1 MDKNTIIGLLL
12 IFAVFM
18 GFSFYTSQKNAK
30 YREQVEKEMLEQEQK
45 AREDSIANA
54 VAASMNSQVETTDN
68 SETNT
73 TTASADSAAAKANE
87 QQKLPLYAVAFQM
100 PADAANG
107 DFKVVTNKAIYSF
120 ARQGG
125 FLKRIELKDV
135 YKFAPKDSVKPQVV
149 LFDGEKNNINIDL
162 MLKNQAIVH
171 SKDLTFS
178 SDIKDSLV
186 VGEDS
191 AMLSLKVFP
200 AGVAAT
206 NDSTGNTAESYI
218 EYLYTFYPNDYHFGF
233 RINFVNM
240 SDYLYANNLDYT
252 IEWNAL
258 LTCQERNYQIER
270 DISTIYYMDNVEDVD
285 NLDERKNA
293 KKDFSSPLKWVG
305 FKQQFFTSTLIAKSA
320 EFSTASL
327 EVKVPAKN
335 ETSFLKSM
343 KADLDFK
350 VNDLNNSSFDMMMY
364 VGPCQYKLLK
374 GYDMKLER
382 QVPLGWGFF
391 LLQWCNRYI
400 IIPVFNWLESY
411 GISYG
416 IIILILSLFI
426 KLLVTPVNYKTYI
439 SSAKMRALKPEI
451 EALNKKFPKADQ
463 NQDEMMKKQ
472 QATMALYRSAKAS
485 PMAGCLP
492 ALIQMPILI
501 AMYRFFP
508 SAYELRQQ
516 PFLWADDLSAYDSIL
531 DLSFNIPL
539 YGDHVSLFTL
549 LMTISTI
556 AYTYMNNKLMTP
568 ATGNNDQQRMMKVMM
583 YIMPIMFLFMFN
595 SFSSGLTYYYLLIN
609 LITFAQN
616 GIFMLTVNQ
625 DKLRAQ
631 LLANMKKP
639 VQKSKWQQRMEAMVK
654 QQQELAKKQG
664 RK

>member
-12 IFAVFM
+12 IFALFM

-30 YREQVEKEMLEQEQK
+30 HQEQVQKEMMEQEQK

-54 VAASMNSQVETTDN
+54 VAASMTSQTETT
-68 SETNT
+68 NT
-73 TTASADSAAAKANE
+73 SGTGSATDDASSTAEPK
-87 QQKLPLYAVAFQM
+87 KLPLYAVAFQM

-125 FLKRIELKDV
+125 YLKRVEFKNV

-149 LFDGEKNNINIDL
+149 LFDGDNNNINIDL
-162 MLKNQAIVH
+162 MLKNQAVVH

-186 VGEDS
+186 VSEDS
-191 AMLSLKVFP
+191 AVLSLKVFP
-200 AGVAAT
+200 AGVAAA
-206 NDSTGNTAESYI
+206 NDSTGGSAESYI

-233 RINFVNM
+233 KVNFVNM
-240 SDYLYANNLDYT
+240 SDCLYANNLDYT

-270 DISTIYYMDNVEDVD
+270 DMSTIYYMDNVDDVD
-285 NLDERKNA
+285 NLDERKSD

-305 FKQQFFTSTLIAKSA
+305 FKQQFFTSTMIAKSA
-320 EFSTASL
+320 DFSTASL
-327 EVKVPAKN
+327 KVNVPAKN
-335 ETSFLKSM
+335 ETSYLKTMS
-343 KADLDFK
+343 ADLDFK
-350 VNDLNNSSFDMMMY
+350 VSDLNTGSFDMMMY
-364 VGPCQYKLLK
+364 VGPSQYKLLK
-374 GYDMKLER
+374 EYDMKLER

-472 QATMALYRSAKAS
+472 QATMALYKSAKAS

-516 PFLWADDLSAYDSIL
+516 SFLWADDLSSYDSIL

-539 YGDHVSLFTL
+539 YGNHVSLFTL

-568 ATGNNDQQRMMKVMM
+568 ATGNNDQQRMMKIMM

-639 VQKSKWQQRMEAMVK
+639 VQKSKWQQRMEEMVR
-654 QQQELAKKQG
+654 QQQEMAKKQG

>member
-12 IFAVFM
+12 IFALFM

-30 YREQVEKEMLEQEQK
+30 HQEQVQKEMLEQEQK

-54 VAASMNSQVETTDN
+54 VAASMTSQTETT
-68 SETNT
+68 NT
-73 TTASADSAAAKANE
+73 SGTGSATDDASSTAEPK
-87 QQKLPLYAVAFQM
+87 KLPLYAVAFQM

-125 FLKRIELKDV
+125 YLKRVEFKNV

-149 LFDGEKNNINIDL
+149 LFDGDNNNINIDL
-162 MLKNQAIVH
+162 MLKNQAVVH

-186 VGEDS
+186 VSEDS
-191 AMLSLKVFP
+191 AVLSLKVFS
-200 AGVAAT
+200 AGVAAA
-206 NDSTGNTAESYI
+206 NDSTGGSAESYI

-233 RINFVNM
+233 KVNFVNM
-240 SDYLYANNLDYT
+240 SDCLYANNLDYT

-270 DISTIYYMDNVEDVD
+270 DMSTIYYMDNVDDVD
-285 NLDERKNA
+285 NLDERKSD

-305 FKQQFFTSTLIAKSA
+305 FKQQFFTSTMIAKSA
-320 EFSTASL
+320 DFSTASL
-327 EVKVPAKN
+327 KVNVPAKN
-335 ETSFLKSM
+335 ETSYLKTMS
-343 KADLDFK
+343 ADLDFK
-350 VNDLNNSSFDMMMY
+350 VSDLNTGSFDMMMY
-364 VGPCQYKLLK
+364 VGPSQYKLLK
-374 GYDMKLER
+374 EYDMKLER

-472 QATMALYRSAKAS
+472 QATMALYKSAKAS

-516 PFLWADDLSAYDSIL
+516 SFIWADDLSSYDSIL

-539 YGDHVSLFTL
+539 YGNHVSLFTL
-549 LMTISTI
+549 LMTVSTI

-568 ATGNNDQQRMMKVMM
+568 ATGNNDQQRMMKIMM

-639 VQKSKWQQRMEAMVK
+639 VQKSKWQQRMEEMVR
-654 QQQELAKKQG
+654 QQQEMAKKQG

>member
-12 IFAVFM
+12 IFALFM

-30 YREQVEKEMLEQEQK
+30 HQEQVQKEMMEQEQK

-54 VAASMNSQVETTDN
+54 VAASMTSQTETT
-68 SETNT
+68 NT
-73 TTASADSAAAKANE
+73 SGTGSATDDASSTAEPK
-87 QQKLPLYAVAFQM
+87 KLPLYAVAFQM

-125 FLKRIELKDV
+125 YLKRVEFKNV

-149 LFDGEKNNINIDL
+149 LFDGDNNNINIDL
-162 MLKNQAIVH
+162 MLKNQAVVH

-186 VGEDS
+186 VSEDS
-191 AMLSLKVFP
+191 AVLSLKVFP
-200 AGVAAT
+200 AGVAAA
-206 NDSTGNTAESYI
+206 NDSTGGSAESYI

-233 RINFVNM
+233 KVNFVNM
-240 SDYLYANNLDYT
+240 SDCLYANNLDYT

-270 DISTIYYMDNVEDVD
+270 DMSTNYYMDNVDDVD
-285 NLDERKNA
+285 NLDERKSD

-305 FKQQFFTSTLIAKSA
+305 FKQQFFTSTMIAKSA
-320 EFSTASL
+320 DFSTASL
-327 EVKVPAKN
+327 NVNVPAKS
-335 ETSFLKSM
+335 ETSYLKTM
-343 KADLDFK
+343 TADLDFR
-350 VNDLNNSSFDMMMY
+350 VDNLDNSSFDMMMY
-364 VGPCQYKLLK
+364 VGPSQYKLLK
-374 GYDMKLER
+374 EYDMKLER

-472 QATMALYRSAKAS
+472 QATMALYKSAKAS

-516 PFLWADDLSAYDSIL
+516 SFLWADDLSSYDSIL

-539 YGDHVSLFTL
+539 YGNHVSLFTL

-568 ATGNNDQQRMMKVMM
+568 ATGNNDQQRMMKIMM

-639 VQKSKWQQRMEAMVK
+639 VQKSKWQQRMEEMVR
-654 QQQELAKKQG
+654 QQQEMAKKQG

>member
-12 IFAVFM
+12 IFALFM

-30 YREQVEKEMLEQEQK
+30 HREQVEKEMLAQEQK
-45 AREDSIANA
+45 VREDSIANA
-54 VAASMNSQVETTDN
+54 VAASMADQMMND
-68 SETNT
+68 
-73 TTASADSAAAKANE
+73 TTASSTSTAANTPTTE
-87 QQKLPLYAVAFQM
+87 TQQKLPLYAVAFQM
-100 PADAANG
+100 PADAQNG

-125 FLKRIELKDV
+125 YLKRIELKDV
-135 YKFAPKDSVKPQVV
+135 YKFAPKDSVKPQVA
-149 LFDGEKNNINIDL
+149 LFDGDANSLNIDL
-162 MLKNQAIVH
+162 MLKNQATVH

-178 SDIKDSLV
+178 SEVRDSLV
-186 VGEDS
+186 VTEDS
-191 AMLSLKVFP
+191 AVLSLKVFP
-200 AGVAAT
+200 AGARMTA
-206 NDSTGNTAESYI
+206 DSTGNAAESYL
-218 EYLYTFYPNDYHFGF
+218 EYLYTFYPNEYHFGF

-252 IEWNAL
+252 LAWNAQ

-270 DISTIYYMDNVEDVD
+270 DMSTIYYMDNVDDVD
-285 NLDERKNA
+285 NLDERKSD

-305 FKQQFFTSTLIAKSA
+305 FKQQFFTSTLIAKSTD
-320 EFSTASL
+320 FTTASL
-327 EVKVPAKN
+327 EVTVPAKT
-335 ETSFLKSM
+335 ESTLLKSM
-343 KADLDFK
+343 TADLDFR
-350 VNDLNNSSFDMMMY
+350 VSDLNNSSFDMMMY
-364 VGPCQYKLLK
+364 VGPGQYKLLK
-374 GYDMKLER
+374 DYDMKLER

-411 GISYG
+411 GINYG
-416 IIILILSLFI
+416 IIILILSLLI
-426 KLLVTPVNYKTYI
+426 KLIVTPVNYKTYL
-439 SSAKMRALKPEI
+439 SSAKMRVLKPEVDAI
-451 EALNKKFPKADQ
+451 GKRYPKADQ

-472 QATMALYRSAKAS
+472 QATMALYKSAKAS

-516 PFLWADDLSAYDSIL
+516 PFLWAEDLSAYDSICN
-531 DLSFNIPL
+531 LSFNIPL
-539 YGDHVSLFTL
+539 YGNHVSLFTL

-556 AYTYMNNKLMTP
+556 AYTYMNNKLMNP
-568 ATGNNDQQRMMKVMM
+568 AAGNSDQQRMMKVML
-583 YIMPIMFLFMFN
+583 YIMPIMMLFMFN
-595 SFSSGLTYYYLLIN
+595 NFSSGLTYYYLLIN

-616 GIFMLTVNQ
+616 GIFVLTVNQ

-639 VQKSKWQQRMEAMVK
+639 VKKSKWQQRMEEMVK
-654 QQQELAKKQG
+654 QQQQMAKQG

>member
-12 IFAVFM
+12 IFALFM

-30 YREQVEKEMLEQEQK
+30 HQEQVQKEMLEQEQK

-54 VAASMNSQVETTDN
+54 VAASMTSQTETT
-68 SETNT
+68 NT
-73 TTASADSAAAKANE
+73 SGTGSATDDASSTAEPK
-87 QQKLPLYAVAFQM
+87 KLPLYAVAFQM

-125 FLKRIELKDV
+125 YLKRVEFKNV

-149 LFDGEKNNINIDL
+149 LFDGNNNNINIDL
-162 MLKNQAIVH
+162 MLKNQAVVH

-186 VGEDS
+186 VSEDS
-191 AMLSLKVFP
+191 AVLSLKVFP
-200 AGVAAT
+200 AGVAAA
-206 NDSTGNTAESYI
+206 NDSTGGSAESYI

-233 RINFVNM
+233 KVNFVNM
-240 SDYLYANNLDYT
+240 SDCLYANNLDYT

-270 DISTIYYMDNVEDVD
+270 DMSTIYYMDNVDDVD
-285 NLDERKNA
+285 NLDERKSD

-305 FKQQFFTSTLIAKSA
+305 FKQQFFTSTMIAKSA
-320 EFSTASL
+320 DFSTASL
-327 EVKVPAKN
+327 NVNVPAKS
-335 ETSFLKSM
+335 ETSYLKTM
-343 KADLDFK
+343 TADLDFR
-350 VNDLNNSSFDMMMY
+350 VDNLDNSSFDMMMY
-364 VGPCQYKLLK
+364 VGPSQYKLLK
-374 GYDMKLER
+374 EYDMKLER

-472 QATMALYRSAKAS
+472 QATMALYKSAKAS

-516 PFLWADDLSAYDSIL
+516 SFLWADDLSSYDSIL

-539 YGDHVSLFTL
+539 YGNHVSLFTL

-568 ATGNNDQQRMMKVMM
+568 ATGNNDQQRMMKIMM

-639 VQKSKWQQRMEAMVK
+639 VQKSKWQQRMEEMVR
-654 QQQELAKKQG
+654 QQQEMAKKQG

>member
-12 IFAVFM
+12 IFALFM

-30 YREQVEKEMLEQEQK
+30 HQEQVQKEMLEQEQK

-54 VAASMNSQVETTDN
+54 VAASMTSQTETT
-68 SETNT
+68 NT
-73 TTASADSAAAKANE
+73 SGTGSATDDASSTAEPK
-87 QQKLPLYAVAFQM
+87 KLPLYAVAFQM

-125 FLKRIELKDV
+125 YLKRVEFKNV

-149 LFDGEKNNINIDL
+149 LFDGDNNNINIDL
-162 MLKNQAIVH
+162 MLKNQAVVH

-186 VGEDS
+186 VSEDS
-191 AMLSLKVFP
+191 AVLSLKVFS
-200 AGVAAT
+200 AGVAAA
-206 NDSTGNTAESYI
+206 NDSTGGSAESYI

-233 RINFVNM
+233 KVNFVNM
-240 SDYLYANNLDYT
+240 SDCLYANNLDYT

-270 DISTIYYMDNVEDVD
+270 DMSTIYYMDNVDDVD
-285 NLDERKNA
+285 NLDERKSD

-305 FKQQFFTSTLIAKSA
+305 FKQQFFTSTMIAKSA
-320 EFSTASL
+320 DFSTASL
-327 EVKVPAKN
+327 KVNVPAKN
-335 ETSFLKSM
+335 ETSYLKTMS
-343 KADLDFK
+343 ADLDFK
-350 VNDLNNSSFDMMMY
+350 VSDLNTGSFDMMMY
-364 VGPCQYKLLK
+364 VGPSQYKLLK
-374 GYDMKLER
+374 EYDMKLER

-472 QATMALYRSAKAS
+472 QATMALYKSAKAS

-516 PFLWADDLSAYDSIL
+516 SFLWADDLSSYDSIL

-539 YGDHVSLFTL
+539 YGNHVSLFTL

-568 ATGNNDQQRMMKVMM
+568 ATGNNDQQRMMKIMM

-639 VQKSKWQQRMEAMVK
+639 VQKSKWQQRMEEMVR
-654 QQQELAKKQG
+654 QQQEMAKKQG

>member
-12 IFAVFM
+12 IFALFM

-30 YREQVEKEMLEQEQK
+30 HQEQVQKEMMEQEQK

-54 VAASMNSQVETTDN
+54 VAASMTSQTETT
-68 SETNT
+68 NT
-73 TTASADSAAAKANE
+73 SGTGSATDDASSTAEPK
-87 QQKLPLYAVAFQM
+87 KLPLYAVAFQM

-125 FLKRIELKDV
+125 YLKRVEFKNV

-149 LFDGEKNNINIDL
+149 LFDGDNNNINIDL
-162 MLKNQAIVH
+162 MLKNQAVVH

-186 VGEDS
+186 VSEDS
-191 AMLSLKVFP
+191 AVLSLKVFP
-200 AGVAAT
+200 AGVAAA
-206 NDSTGNTAESYI
+206 NDSTGGSAESYI

-233 RINFVNM
+233 KVNFANM
-240 SDYLYANNLDYT
+240 SDCLYANNLDYT

-270 DISTIYYMDNVEDVD
+270 DMSTIYYMDNVDDVD
-285 NLDERKNA
+285 NLDERKSD

-305 FKQQFFTSTLIAKSA
+305 LKQQFFTSTLIAKSA
-320 EFSTASL
+320 DFSTASL
-327 EVKVPAKN
+327 NVNVPAKS
-335 ETSFLKSM
+335 ETSYLKTM
-343 KADLDFK
+343 TADLDFR
-350 VNDLNNSSFDMMMY
+350 VDNLDNSSFDMMMY
-364 VGPCQYKLLK
+364 VGPSQYKLLK
-374 GYDMKLER
+374 EYDMKLER

-472 QATMALYRSAKAS
+472 QATMALYKSAKAS

-516 PFLWADDLSAYDSIL
+516 SFLWADDLSSYDSIL

-539 YGDHVSLFTL
+539 YGNHVSLFTL

-568 ATGNNDQQRMMKVMM
+568 ATGNNDQQRMMKIMM

-639 VQKSKWQQRMEAMVK
+639 VQKSKWQQRMEEMVR
-654 QQQELAKKQG
+654 QQQEMAKKQG

>member
-12 IFAVFM
+12 IFALFM

-30 YREQVEKEMLEQEQK
+30 YHEQVEKERMEQELK

-54 VAASMNSQVETTDN
+54 AAISMANLQNLNDTSAVATATGTQAAETQT
-68 SETNT
+68 
-73 TTASADSAAAKANE
+73 
-87 QQKLPLYAVAFQM
+87 KLPLYAVAFQM
-100 PADAANG
+100 PADAQTG
-107 DFKVVTNKAIYSF
+107 DFTVETNKAIYSF

-125 FLKRIELKDV
+125 FLKRIEMKEA
-135 YKFAPKDSVKPQVV
+135 YKFAPKDSVKPHVV
-149 LFDGEKNNINIDL
+149 LFDGDANSVNIDL
-162 MLKNQAIVH
+162 MLKNQATVH

-178 SDIKDSLV
+178 SETPNLVVTKDSTT
-186 VGEDS
+186 
-191 AMLSLKVFP
+191 LSLKVYP
-200 AGVAAT
+200 AGTVQSG
-206 NDSTGNTAESYI
+206 DSTATPVRDSYI
-218 EYLYTFYPNDYHFGF
+218 EYLYTFYPDEYHFGYK
-233 RINFVNM
+233 INFVNM
-240 SDYLYANNLDYT
+240 ADYLYANNLAYT
-252 IEWNAL
+252 LDWNAQL
-258 LTCQERNYQIER
+258 SCQERNYQIER
-270 DISTIYYMDNVEDVD
+270 DVSTVYYMDNVDDVE
-285 NLDERKNA
+285 NLDERKND
-293 KKDFSSPLKWVG
+293 KKDFSTPLKWVG
-305 FKQQFFTSTLIAKSA
+305 FKQQFFTTTLIAKSA
-320 EFSTASL
+320 DFSTASL
-327 EVKVPAKN
+327 EVTIPAKN
-335 ETSFLKSM
+335 EGTLLKTMS
-343 KADLDFK
+343 ADLDFR
-350 VNDLNNSSFDMMMY
+350 VSDLNEGSFDMLMY
-364 VGPCQYKLLK
+364 VGPSQYKLLK
-374 GYDMKLER
+374 KYDLKLEH

-391 LLQWCNRYI
+391 LLQWCNRYM
-400 IIPVFNWLESY
+400 IIPIFNWLESY

-426 KLLVTPVNYKTYI
+426 KLLVTPVNYKTYL
-439 SSAKMRALKPEI
+439 SSAKMRALKPEVD
-451 EALNKKFPKADQ
+451 ALNQRYPKADQ

-472 QATMALYRSAKAS
+472 QATMALYKSAKAS

-516 PFLWADDLSAYDSIL
+516 PFLWADDLSSYDSIL

-539 YGDHVSLFTL
+539 YGNHVSLFTL

-568 ATGNNDQQRMMKVMM
+568 ATGNSDQQKMMKWMM

-595 SFSSGLTYYYLLIN
+595 GFSSGLTYYYLLIN

-616 GIFMLTVNQ
+616 GIFMLTVSQ

-639 VQKSKWQQRMEAMVK
+639 VKKSKWQQRMEEMMK
-654 QQQELAKKQG
+654 QQQQLAKQKG

>member
-12 IFAVFM
+12 IFALFM

-30 YREQVEKEMLEQEQK
+30 YHEQVEKERMEQELK

-54 VAASMNSQVETTDN
+54 AAISMANQQNLNDTSAVA
-68 SETNT
+68 T
-73 TTASADSAAAKANE
+73 TTGTQAAETQK
-87 QQKLPLYAVAFQM
+87 KLPLYAVAFQM
-100 PADAANG
+100 PADAQNG
-107 DFKVVTNKAIYSF
+107 DFTVETNKAIYSF

-125 FLKRIELKDV
+125 FLKRIEMKEA
-135 YKFAPKDSVKPQVV
+135 YKFAPKDSAKPHVV
-149 LFDGEKNNINIDL
+149 LFDRDANSINIDL
-162 MLKNQAIVH
+162 MLKNQATVH

-178 SDIKDSLV
+178 SETPNLVVTKDS
-186 VGEDS
+186 
-191 AMLSLKVFP
+191 ATLSLKVYP
-200 AGVAAT
+200 AGTVQNGDSAAT
-206 NDSTGNTAESYI
+206 PVRDSYI
-218 EYLYTFYPNDYHFGF
+218 EYLYTFYPDEYHFGYK
-233 RINFVNM
+233 INFVNM
-240 SDYLYANNLDYT
+240 ADYLYANNLAYT
-252 IEWNAL
+252 LDWNAQL
-258 LTCQERNYQIER
+258 SCQERNYQIER
-270 DISTIYYMDNVEDVD
+270 DVSTVYYMDNVNDVE
-285 NLDERKNA
+285 NLDERKND
-293 KKDFSSPLKWVG
+293 KKDFSTPLKWVG
-305 FKQQFFTSTLIAKSA
+305 FKQQFFTTTLIAKSA
-320 EFSTASL
+320 DFSTASL
-327 EVKVPAKN
+327 EVTIPAKN
-335 ETSFLKSM
+335 EGTLLKTM
-343 KADLDFK
+343 DADLDFR
-350 VNDLNNSSFDMMMY
+350 VSDLNEGSFDMLMY
-364 VGPCQYKLLK
+364 VGPSQYKLLK
-374 GYDMKLER
+374 KYDLKLEH

-391 LLQWCNRYI
+391 LLQWCNRYM
-400 IIPVFNWLESY
+400 IIPIFNWLESY

-426 KLLVTPVNYKTYI
+426 KLLVTPVNYKTYL
-439 SSAKMRALKPEI
+439 SSAKMRALKPEV
-451 EALNKKFPKADQ
+451 EALNQRYPKADQ
-463 NQDEMMKKQ
+463 NQEEMMKKQ
-472 QATMALYRSAKAS
+472 QATMALYKSAKAS

-516 PFLWADDLSAYDSIL
+516 PFLWADDLSSYDSIL

-539 YGDHVSLFTL
+539 YGNHVSLFTL

-568 ATGNNDQQRMMKVMM
+568 AAGNSDQQKMMKWMM

-616 GIFMLTVNQ
+616 GIFMLTVSQ

-639 VQKSKWQQRMEAMVK
+639 VKKSKWQQRMEEMMK
-654 QQQELAKKQG
+654 QQQQMAKQKG

>member
-12 IFAVFM
+12 IFALFM

-30 YREQVEKEMLEQEQK
+30 HQEQVQKEMLEQEQK

-54 VAASMNSQVETTDN
+54 VAASMTSQTETT
-68 SETNT
+68 NT
-73 TTASADSAAAKANE
+73 SGTGSATDDASSTAEPK
-87 QQKLPLYAVAFQM
+87 KLPLYAVAFQM

-125 FLKRIELKDV
+125 YLKRVEFKNV

-149 LFDGEKNNINIDL
+149 LFDGDNNNINIDL
-162 MLKNQAIVH
+162 MLKNQAVVH

-186 VGEDS
+186 VSEDS
-191 AMLSLKVFP
+191 AVLSLKVFP
-200 AGVAAT
+200 AGVAAA
-206 NDSTGNTAESYI
+206 NDSTGGSAESYI

-233 RINFVNM
+233 KVNFVNM
-240 SDYLYANNLDYT
+240 SDCLYANNLDYT

-270 DISTIYYMDNVEDVD
+270 DMSTIYYMDNVDDVD
-285 NLDERKNA
+285 NLDERKSD

-305 FKQQFFTSTLIAKSA
+305 FKQQFFTSTMIAKSA
-320 EFSTASL
+320 DFSTASL
-327 EVKVPAKN
+327 KVNVPAKN
-335 ETSFLKSM
+335 ETSYLKTMS
-343 KADLDFK
+343 ADLDFK
-350 VNDLNNSSFDMMMY
+350 VSDLNTGSFDMMMY
-364 VGPCQYKLLK
+364 VGPSQYKLLK
-374 GYDMKLER
+374 EYDMKLER

-472 QATMALYRSAKAS
+472 QATMALYKSAKAS

-516 PFLWADDLSAYDSIL
+516 SFLWADDLSSYDSIL

-539 YGDHVSLFTL
+539 YGNHVSLFTL

-568 ATGNNDQQRMMKVMM
+568 ATGNNDQQRMMKIMM

-639 VQKSKWQQRMEAMVK
+639 VQKSKWQQRMEEMVR
-654 QQQELAKKQG
+654 QQQEMAKKQG

>member
-12 IFAVFM
+12 IFALFM

-30 YREQVEKEMLEQEQK
+30 YHEQVEKERMEQELK

-54 VAASMNSQVETTDN
+54 AAISMANQQNLNDTSAVA
-68 SETNT
+68 T
-73 TTASADSAAAKANE
+73 TTGTQAAETQK
-87 QQKLPLYAVAFQM
+87 KLPLYAVAFQM
-100 PADAANG
+100 PADAQNG
-107 DFKVVTNKAIYSF
+107 DFTVETNKAIYSF

-125 FLKRIELKDV
+125 FLKRIEMKEA
-135 YKFAPKDSVKPQVV
+135 YKFAPKDSAKPHVV
-149 LFDGEKNNINIDL
+149 LFDRDANSINIDL
-162 MLKNQAIVH
+162 MLKNQATVH

-178 SDIKDSLV
+178 SETPNLVVTKDS
-186 VGEDS
+186 
-191 AMLSLKVFP
+191 ATLSLKVYP
-200 AGVAAT
+200 AGTVQSGDSAAT
-206 NDSTGNTAESYI
+206 PVRDSYI
-218 EYLYTFYPNDYHFGF
+218 EYLYTFYPDEYHFGYK
-233 RINFVNM
+233 INFVNM
-240 SDYLYANNLDYT
+240 ADYLYANNLAYT
-252 IEWNAL
+252 LDWNAQL
-258 LTCQERNYQIER
+258 SCQERNYQIER
-270 DISTIYYMDNVEDVD
+270 DVSTVYYMDNVNDVE
-285 NLDERKNA
+285 NLDERKND
-293 KKDFSSPLKWVG
+293 KKDFSTPLKWVG
-305 FKQQFFTSTLIAKSA
+305 FKQQFFTTTLIAKSA
-320 EFSTASL
+320 DFSTTSL
-327 EVKVPAKN
+327 EVTIPAKN
-335 ETSFLKSM
+335 EGTLLKTM
-343 KADLDFK
+343 DADLDFR
-350 VNDLNNSSFDMMMY
+350 VSDLNEGSFDMLMY
-364 VGPCQYKLLK
+364 VGPSQYKLLK
-374 GYDMKLER
+374 KYDLKLEH

-391 LLQWCNRYI
+391 LLQWCNRYM
-400 IIPVFNWLESY
+400 IIPIFNWLESY

-426 KLLVTPVNYKTYI
+426 KLLVTPVNYKTYL
-439 SSAKMRALKPEI
+439 SSAKMRALKPEV
-451 EALNKKFPKADQ
+451 EALNQRYPKADQ
-463 NQDEMMKKQ
+463 NQEEMMKKQ
-472 QATMALYRSAKAS
+472 QATMALYKSAKAS

-516 PFLWADDLSAYDSIL
+516 PFLWADDLSSYDSIL

-539 YGDHVSLFTL
+539 YGNHVSLFTL

-568 ATGNNDQQRMMKVMM
+568 AAGNSDQQKMMKWMM

-616 GIFMLTVNQ
+616 GIFMLTVSQ

-639 VQKSKWQQRMEAMVK
+639 VKKSKWQQRMEEMMK
-654 QQQELAKKQG
+654 QQQQMAKQKG

>member
-12 IFAVFM
+12 IFALFM

-30 YREQVEKEMLEQEQK
+30 HQEQVQKEMMEQEQK

-54 VAASMNSQVETTDN
+54 VAASMTSQTETT
-68 SETNT
+68 NT
-73 TTASADSAAAKANE
+73 SGTGSATDDASSTAEPK
-87 QQKLPLYAVAFQM
+87 KLPLYAVAFPM

-125 FLKRIELKDV
+125 YLKRVEFKNV

-149 LFDGEKNNINIDL
+149 LFDGDNNNINIDL
-162 MLKNQAIVH
+162 MLKNQAVVH

-186 VGEDS
+186 VSEDS
-191 AMLSLKVFP
+191 AVLSLKVFP
-200 AGVAAT
+200 AGVAAA
-206 NDSTGNTAESYI
+206 NDSTGGSAESYI

-233 RINFVNM
+233 KVNFVNM
-240 SDYLYANNLDYT
+240 SDCLYANNLDYT

-270 DISTIYYMDNVEDVD
+270 DMSTIYYMDNVDDVD
-285 NLDERKNA
+285 NLDERKSD

-305 FKQQFFTSTLIAKSA
+305 FKQQFFTSTMIAKSA
-320 EFSTASL
+320 DFSTASL
-327 EVKVPAKN
+327 NVNVPAKS
-335 ETSFLKSM
+335 ETSYLKTMS
-343 KADLDFK
+343 ADLDFK
-350 VNDLNNSSFDMMMY
+350 VSDLNTGSFDMMMY
-364 VGPCQYKLLK
+364 VGPSQYKLLK

-472 QATMALYRSAKAS
+472 QATMALYKSAKAS

-516 PFLWADDLSAYDSIL
+516 SFLWADDLSSYDSIL

-539 YGDHVSLFTL
+539 YGNHVSLFTL

-568 ATGNNDQQRMMKVMM
+568 ATGNNDQQRMMKIMM
-583 YIMPIMFLFMFN
+583 YIMPVMFLFMFN

-639 VQKSKWQQRMEAMVK
+639 VQKSKWQQRMEEMVR
-654 QQQELAKKQG
+654 QQQEMAKKQG

>member
-12 IFAVFM
+12 IFALFM

-30 YREQVEKEMLEQEQK
+30 HQEQVQKEMMEQEQK

-54 VAASMNSQVETTDN
+54 VAASMTSQTETT
-68 SETNT
+68 NT
-73 TTASADSAAAKANE
+73 SGTGSATDDASSTAEPK
-87 QQKLPLYAVAFQM
+87 KLPLYAVAFQM

-125 FLKRIELKDV
+125 YLKRVEFKNV

-149 LFDGEKNNINIDL
+149 LFDGDNNNINIDL
-162 MLKNQAIVH
+162 MLKNQAVVH

-186 VGEDS
+186 VSEDS
-191 AMLSLKVFP
+191 AVLSLKVFP
-200 AGVAAT
+200 AGVAAA
-206 NDSTGNTAESYI
+206 NDSTGGSAESYI

-233 RINFVNM
+233 KVNFVNM
-240 SDYLYANNLDYT
+240 SDCLYANNLDYT

-270 DISTIYYMDNVEDVD
+270 DMSTIYYMDNVDDVD
-285 NLDERKNA
+285 NLDERKSD

-305 FKQQFFTSTLIAKSA
+305 FKQQFFTSTMIAKSA
-320 EFSTASL
+320 DFSTASL
-327 EVKVPAKN
+327 NVNVPAKS
-335 ETSFLKSM
+335 ETSYLKTM
-343 KADLDFK
+343 TADLDFR
-350 VNDLNNSSFDMMMY
+350 VDNLDNSSFDMMMY
-364 VGPCQYKLLK
+364 VGPSQYKLLK
-374 GYDMKLER
+374 EYDMKLER

-472 QATMALYRSAKAS
+472 QATMALYKSAKAS

-516 PFLWADDLSAYDSIL
+516 SFLWADDLSSYDSIL

-539 YGDHVSLFTL
+539 YGNHVSLFTL

-568 ATGNNDQQRMMKVMM
+568 ATGNNDQQRMMKIMM

-616 GIFMLTVNQ
+616 GIFMMTVNQ

-639 VQKSKWQQRMEAMVK
+639 VQKSKWQQRMEEMVR
-654 QQQELAKKQG
+654 QQQEMAKKQG

>member
-12 IFAVFM
+12 IFALFM
-18 GFSFYTSQKNAK
+18 GFSFYTSQKNSK
-30 YREQVEKEMLEQEQK
+30 HREQVEKEMLAQEEK

-54 VAASMNSQVETTDN
+54 VAASMASQLETTN
-68 SETNT
+68 NAATN
-73 TTASADSAAAKANE
+73 ADSTANRAAE

-107 DFKVVTNKAIYSF
+107 DFEVVTNKAIYTF
-120 ARQGG
+120 ARKGG
-125 FLKRIELKDV
+125 YLKRIEMKEA
-135 YKFAPKDSVKPQVV
+135 YKFAPKDSVKPRVV
-149 LFDGEKNNINIDL
+149 LFDGDANSVNIDL

-178 SDIKDSLV
+178 SDITDSLV
-186 VGEDS
+186 VSEGS
-191 AMLSLKVFP
+191 GATLSLKVYP
-200 AGVAAT
+200 AGAP
-206 NDSTGNTAESYI
+206 DSAKSYI

-233 RINFVNM
+233 KINFVNM
-240 SDYLYANNLDYT
+240 SEYLYANNLDYT
-252 IEWNAL
+252 IAWSAL

-270 DISTIYYMDNVEDVD
+270 DMSTIYYMDNVDDVD
-285 NLDERKNA
+285 NLDERKSA

-320 EFSTASL
+320 DFTTASL
-327 EVKVPAKN
+327 EVNVPAKSEN
-335 ETSFLKSM
+335 SYLKTMS
-343 KADLDFK
+343 ADLDFR
-350 VNDLNNSSFDMMMY
+350 VNDLDSSSFDMMMY
-364 VGPCQYKLLK
+364 VGPSQYKLLK
-374 GYDMKLER
+374 EYDLKLER

-411 GISYG
+411 GINYG

-472 QATMALYRSAKAS
+472 QATMALYKSAKAS

-516 PFLWADDLSAYDSIL
+516 SFLWADDLSSYDSIL
-531 DLSFNIPL
+531 DLSFNIPF
-539 YGDHVSLFTL
+539 YGNHVSLFTL

-568 ATGNNDQQRMMKVMM
+568 ATGNSDQQKMMKWMM

-654 QQQELAKKQG
+654 QQQELAQKQG
-664 RK
+664 RR

>member
-12 IFAVFM
+12 IFALFM

-30 YREQVEKEMLEQEQK
+30 HQEQVEKERMEQEQK

-54 VAASMNSQVETTDN
+54 VAISMADQQNMND
-68 SETNT
+68 
-73 TTASADSAAAKANE
+73 TTAASTATSASASEA

-100 PADAANG
+100 PADAQAG
-107 DFKVVTNKAIYSF
+107 DFTVETNKAIYTF

-125 FLKRIELKDV
+125 YLKRVEMKNV

-149 LFDGEKNNINIDL
+149 LYDGDANSINIDL
-162 MLKNQAIVH
+162 MLKNQATVH

-178 SDIKDSLV
+178 SEVQNLV
-186 VGEDS
+186 VTEDS
-191 AMLSLKVFP
+191 AVLSLKVYP
-200 AGVAAT
+200 AGAAQSG
-206 NDSTGNTAESYI
+206 DSTAAVSKSYI
-218 EYLYTFYPNDYHFGF
+218 EYLYTFYPDEYHFGYK
-233 RINFVNM
+233 INFVNM
-240 SDYLYANNLDYT
+240 ADYLYANNLEYT
-252 IEWNAL
+252 LDWNAM

-270 DISTIYYMDNVEDVD
+270 DMSTVYYMDNVDDVD
-285 NLDERKNA
+285 NLDERKSD

-320 EFSTASL
+320 EFSTAAL
-327 EVKVPAKN
+327 EVTVPAKTEN
-335 ETSFLKSM
+335 KLLKTM
-343 KADLDFK
+343 EAQLDFN
-350 VNDLNNSSFDMMMY
+350 VSDLNNGSFDMMMY
-364 VGPCQYKLLK
+364 MGPSQYKLLK
-374 GYDMKLER
+374 EYDMKLER

-391 LLQWCNRYI
+391 LLQWCNRYM
-400 IIPVFNWLESY
+400 IIPIFNWLESY
-411 GISYG
+411 GINYG

-426 KLLVTPVNYKTYI
+426 KLLVTPVNYKTYL
-439 SSAKMRALKPEI
+439 SSAKMRALKPEVDAI
-451 EALNKKFPKADQ
+451 GKRYPKADQ

-472 QATMALYRSAKAS
+472 QATMALYKSAKTS

-508 SAYELRQQ
+508 SAYELRQKS
-516 PFLWADDLSAYDSIL
+516 FLWADDLSSYDSIL

-539 YGDHVSLFTL
+539 YGNHVSLFTL

-568 ATGNNDQQRMMKVMM
+568 AGTSDQQKMMKWMM
-583 YIMPIMFLFMFN
+583 YLMPIMFLFMFN

-616 GIFMLTVNQ
+616 GIFMLTVKQ

-631 LLANMKKP
+631 LLENMKQP
-639 VQKSKWQQRMEAMVK
+639 VKKSKWQLRMEEMVK
-654 QQQELAKKQG
+654 QQQQMAKQG

>member
-12 IFAVFM
+12 IFALFM

-30 YREQVEKEMLEQEQK
+30 HQEQVQKEMLEQEQK

-54 VAASMNSQVETTDN
+54 VAASMTSQTETT
-68 SETNT
+68 NT
-73 TTASADSAAAKANE
+73 SGTVSATDDASSTAEPK
-87 QQKLPLYAVAFQM
+87 KLPLYAVAFQM

-125 FLKRIELKDV
+125 YLKRVEFKNV

-149 LFDGEKNNINIDL
+149 LFDGDNNNINIDL
-162 MLKNQAIVH
+162 MLKNQAVVH

-186 VGEDS
+186 VSEDS
-191 AMLSLKVFP
+191 AVLSLKVFP
-200 AGVAAT
+200 AGVAAA
-206 NDSTGNTAESYI
+206 NDSTGGSAESYI

-233 RINFVNM
+233 KVNFVNM
-240 SDYLYANNLDYT
+240 SDCLYANNLDYT

-270 DISTIYYMDNVEDVD
+270 DMSTIYYMDNVDDVD
-285 NLDERKNA
+285 NLDERKSD

-305 FKQQFFTSTLIAKSA
+305 FKQQFFTSTMIAKSA
-320 EFSTASL
+320 DFSTASL
-327 EVKVPAKN
+327 KVNVPAKN
-335 ETSFLKSM
+335 ETSYLKTM
-343 KADLDFK
+343 TADLDFR
-350 VNDLNNSSFDMMMY
+350 VDNLDNSSFDMMMY
-364 VGPCQYKLLK
+364 VGPSQYKLLK
-374 GYDMKLER
+374 EYDMKLER

-472 QATMALYRSAKAS
+472 QATMALYKSAKAS

-516 PFLWADDLSAYDSIL
+516 SFLWADDLSSYDSIL

-539 YGDHVSLFTL
+539 YGNHVSLFTL

-568 ATGNNDQQRMMKVMM
+568 ATGNNDQQRMMKIMM

-639 VQKSKWQQRMEAMVK
+639 VQKSKWQQRMEEMVR
-654 QQQELAKKQG
+654 QQQEMAKKQG

>member
-12 IFAVFM
+12 IFALFM

-30 YREQVEKEMLEQEQK
+30 HQEQVQKEMLEQEQK

-54 VAASMNSQVETTDN
+54 VAASMTSQTETT
-68 SETNT
+68 NT
-73 TTASADSAAAKANE
+73 SGTGSATDDASSTAEPK
-87 QQKLPLYAVAFQM
+87 KLPLYAVAFQM

-125 FLKRIELKDV
+125 YLKRVEFKNV

-149 LFDGEKNNINIDL
+149 LFDGDNNNINIDL
-162 MLKNQAIVH
+162 MLKNQAVVH

-186 VGEDS
+186 VSEDS
-191 AMLSLKVFP
+191 AVLSLKVFP
-200 AGVAAT
+200 AGVAAA
-206 NDSTGNTAESYI
+206 NDSTGGSAESYI

-233 RINFVNM
+233 KVNFVNM
-240 SDYLYANNLDYT
+240 SDCLYANNLDYT

-270 DISTIYYMDNVEDVD
+270 DMSTIYYMDNVDDVD
-285 NLDERKNA
+285 NLDERKSD

-305 FKQQFFTSTLIAKSA
+305 FKQQFFTSTMIAKSA
-320 EFSTASL
+320 DFSTASL
-327 EVKVPAKN
+327 KVNVPAKN
-335 ETSFLKSM
+335 ETSYLKTMS
-343 KADLDFK
+343 ADLDFK
-350 VNDLNNSSFDMMMY
+350 VSDLNTGSFDMMMY
-364 VGPCQYKLLK
+364 VGPSQYKLLK
-374 GYDMKLER
+374 EYDMKLER

-472 QATMALYRSAKAS
+472 QATMALYKSAKAS

-516 PFLWADDLSAYDSIL
+516 SFLWADDLSSYDSIL

-539 YGDHVSLFTL
+539 YGNHVSLFTL
-549 LMTISTI
+549 LMTVSTI
-556 AYTYMNNKLMTP
+556 AYTYMNNKLMTH
-568 ATGNNDQQRMMKVMM
+568 ATGNNDQQRMMKIMM

-595 SFSSGLTYYYLLIN
+595 SLSSGLTYYYLLIN

-639 VQKSKWQQRMEAMVK
+639 VQKSKWQQRMEEMVR
-654 QQQELAKKQG
+654 QQQEMAKKQG

>member
-12 IFAVFM
+12 IFALFM

-30 YREQVEKEMLEQEQK
+30 HQEQVQKEMLEQEQK

-54 VAASMNSQVETTDN
+54 VAASMTSQTETT
-68 SETNT
+68 NT
-73 TTASADSAAAKANE
+73 SGTGSATDDASSTAEPK
-87 QQKLPLYAVAFQM
+87 KLPLYAVAFQM

-120 ARQGG
+120 ARKGG
-125 FLKRIELKDV
+125 YLKRVEFKNV

-149 LFDGEKNNINIDL
+149 LFDGDNNNINIDL
-162 MLKNQAIVH
+162 MLKNQAVVH

-186 VGEDS
+186 VSEDS
-191 AMLSLKVFP
+191 AVLSLKVFP
-200 AGVAAT
+200 ASVAAA
-206 NDSTGNTAESYI
+206 NDSTGGSAESYI

-233 RINFVNM
+233 KVNFVNM
-240 SDYLYANNLDYT
+240 SDCLYANNLDYT

-270 DISTIYYMDNVEDVD
+270 DMSTIYYMDNVDDVD
-285 NLDERKNA
+285 NLDERKSD

-305 FKQQFFTSTLIAKSA
+305 FKQQFFTSTMIAKSA
-320 EFSTASL
+320 DFSTASL
-327 EVKVPAKN
+327 KVNVPAKN
-335 ETSFLKSM
+335 ETSYLKTMS
-343 KADLDFK
+343 ADLDFK
-350 VNDLNNSSFDMMMY
+350 VSDLNTGSFDMMMY
-364 VGPCQYKLLK
+364 VGPSQYKLLK
-374 GYDMKLER
+374 EYDMKLER

-472 QATMALYRSAKAS
+472 QATMALYKSAKAS

-516 PFLWADDLSAYDSIL
+516 SFLWADDLSSYDSIL

-539 YGDHVSLFTL
+539 YGNHVSLFTL

-568 ATGNNDQQRMMKVMM
+568 ATGNNDQQRMMKIMM

-639 VQKSKWQQRMEAMVK
+639 VQKSKWQQRMEEMVR
-654 QQQELAKKQG
+654 QQQEMAKKQG

>member
-12 IFAVFM
+12 IFALFM

-30 YREQVEKEMLEQEQK
+30 HQEQVQKEMLEQEQK

-54 VAASMNSQVETTDN
+54 VAASMTSQTETT
-68 SETNT
+68 NT
-73 TTASADSAAAKANE
+73 SGTGSATDDASSTAEPK
-87 QQKLPLYAVAFQM
+87 KLPLYAVAFQM

-120 ARQGG
+120 ARKGG
-125 FLKRIELKDV
+125 YLKRVEFKNV

-149 LFDGEKNNINIDL
+149 LFDGDNNNINIDL
-162 MLKNQAIVH
+162 MLKNQAVVH

-186 VGEDS
+186 VSEDS
-191 AMLSLKVFP
+191 AVLSLKVFS
-200 AGVAAT
+200 AGVAAA
-206 NDSTGNTAESYI
+206 NDSTGGSAESYI

-233 RINFVNM
+233 KVNFVNM
-240 SDYLYANNLDYT
+240 SDCLYANNLDYT

-270 DISTIYYMDNVEDVD
+270 DMSTIYYMDNVDDVD
-285 NLDERKNA
+285 NLDERKSD

-305 FKQQFFTSTLIAKSA
+305 FKQQFFTSTMIAKSA
-320 EFSTASL
+320 DFSTASL
-327 EVKVPAKN
+327 KVNVPAKN
-335 ETSFLKSM
+335 ETSYLKTMS
-343 KADLDFK
+343 ADLDFK
-350 VNDLNNSSFDMMMY
+350 VSDLNTGSFDMMMY
-364 VGPCQYKLLK
+364 VGPSQYKLLK
-374 GYDMKLER
+374 EYDMKLER

-472 QATMALYRSAKAS
+472 QATMALYKSAKAS

-516 PFLWADDLSAYDSIL
+516 SFLWADDLSSYDSIL

-539 YGDHVSLFTL
+539 YGNHVSLFTL
-549 LMTISTI
+549 LMTVSTI

-568 ATGNNDQQRMMKVMM
+568 ATGNNDQQRMMKIMM

-639 VQKSKWQQRMEAMVK
+639 VQKSKWQQRMEEMVR
-654 QQQELAKKQG
+654 QQQEMAKKQG

>member
-12 IFAVFM
+12 IFALFM

-30 YREQVEKEMLEQEQK
+30 HQEQVQKEMMEQEQK

-54 VAASMNSQVETTDN
+54 VAASMTSQTETT
-68 SETNT
+68 NT
-73 TTASADSAAAKANE
+73 SGTGSATDDASSTAEPK
-87 QQKLPLYAVAFQM
+87 KLPLYAVAFQM

-125 FLKRIELKDV
+125 YLKRVEFKNV

-149 LFDGEKNNINIDL
+149 LFDGDNNNINIDL
-162 MLKNQAIVH
+162 MLKNQAVVH

-186 VGEDS
+186 VSEDS
-191 AMLSLKVFP
+191 TVLSLKVFP
-200 AGVAAT
+200 AGVAAA
-206 NDSTGNTAESYI
+206 NDSTGGSAENYI

-233 RINFVNM
+233 KVNFVNM
-240 SDYLYANNLDYT
+240 SDCLYANNLDYT

-270 DISTIYYMDNVEDVD
+270 DMSTIYYMDNVDDVD
-285 NLDERKNA
+285 NLDERKSD

-305 FKQQFFTSTLIAKSA
+305 FKQQFFTSTMIAKSA
-320 EFSTASL
+320 DFSTASL
-327 EVKVPAKN
+327 NVNVPAKS
-335 ETSFLKSM
+335 ETSYLKTM
-343 KADLDFK
+343 TADLDFR
-350 VNDLNNSSFDMMMY
+350 VDNLDNSSFDMMMY
-364 VGPCQYKLLK
+364 VGPSQYKLLK
-374 GYDMKLER
+374 EYDMKLER

-472 QATMALYRSAKAS
+472 QATMALYKSAKAS

-516 PFLWADDLSAYDSIL
+516 SFLWADDLSSYDSIL

-539 YGDHVSLFTL
+539 YGNHVSLFTL

-568 ATGNNDQQRMMKVMM
+568 ATGNNDQQRMMKIMM

-639 VQKSKWQQRMEAMVK
+639 VQKSKWQQRMEEMVR
-654 QQQELAKKQG
+654 QQQEMAKKQG

>member
-12 IFAVFM
+12 IFALFM

-30 YREQVEKEMLEQEQK
+30 HQEQVQKEMMEQEQK

-54 VAASMNSQVETTDN
+54 VAASMTSQTETT
-68 SETNT
+68 NT
-73 TTASADSAAAKANE
+73 SGTGSATDDASSTAEPK
-87 QQKLPLYAVAFQM
+87 KLPLYAVAFQM

-125 FLKRIELKDV
+125 YLKRVEFKNV

-149 LFDGEKNNINIDL
+149 LFDGDNNNINIDL
-162 MLKNQAIVH
+162 MLKNQAVVH

-186 VGEDS
+186 VSEDS
-191 AMLSLKVFP
+191 AVLSLKVFP
-200 AGVAAT
+200 AGVAAA
-206 NDSTGNTAESYI
+206 NDSTGGSAESYI

-233 RINFVNM
+233 KVNFVNM
-240 SDYLYANNLDYT
+240 SDCLYANNLDYT

-270 DISTIYYMDNVEDVD
+270 DMSTIYYMDNVDDVD
-285 NLDERKNA
+285 NLDERKSD

-305 FKQQFFTSTLIAKSA
+305 FKQQFFTSTMIAKSA
-320 EFSTASL
+320 DFSTASL
-327 EVKVPAKN
+327 NVNVPAKS
-335 ETSFLKSM
+335 ETSYLKTMS
-343 KADLDFK
+343 ADLDFR
-350 VNDLNNSSFDMMMY
+350 VDNLDNSSFDMMMY
-364 VGPCQYKLLK
+364 VGPSQYKLLK
-374 GYDMKLER
+374 EYDMKLER

-472 QATMALYRSAKAS
+472 QATMALYKSAKAS

-516 PFLWADDLSAYDSIL
+516 SFLWADDLSSYDSIL

-539 YGDHVSLFTL
+539 YGNHVSLFTL

-568 ATGNNDQQRMMKVMM
+568 ATGNNDQQRMMKIMM

-639 VQKSKWQQRMEAMVK
+639 VQKSKWQQRMEEMVR
-654 QQQELAKKQG
+654 QQQEMAKKQG

>member
-12 IFAVFM
+12 IFALFM

-30 YREQVEKEMLEQEQK
+30 HQEQVQKEMLEQEQK

-54 VAASMNSQVETTDN
+54 VAASMTSQTETT
-68 SETNT
+68 NT
-73 TTASADSAAAKANE
+73 SGTGSATDDASSTAEPK
-87 QQKLPLYAVAFQM
+87 KLPLYAVAFQM

-125 FLKRIELKDV
+125 YLKRVEFKNV

-149 LFDGEKNNINIDL
+149 LFDGDNNNINIDL
-162 MLKNQAIVH
+162 MLKNQAVVH

-186 VGEDS
+186 VSEDS
-191 AMLSLKVFP
+191 AVLSLKVFP
-200 AGVAAT
+200 AGVAAA
-206 NDSTGNTAESYI
+206 NDSTGGSAESYI

-233 RINFVNM
+233 KVNFVNM
-240 SDYLYANNLDYT
+240 SDCLYANNLDYT

-270 DISTIYYMDNVEDVD
+270 DMSTIYYMDNVDDVD
-285 NLDERKNA
+285 NLDERKSD

-305 FKQQFFTSTLIAKSA
+305 FKQQFFTSTMIAKSA
-320 EFSTASL
+320 DFSTASL
-327 EVKVPAKN
+327 KVNVPAKS
-335 ETSFLKSM
+335 ETSYLKTM
-343 KADLDFK
+343 TADLDFR
-350 VNDLNNSSFDMMMY
+350 VDNLDNSSFDMMMY
-364 VGPCQYKLLK
+364 VGPSQYKLLK
-374 GYDMKLER
+374 EYDMKLER

-472 QATMALYRSAKAS
+472 QATMALYKSAKAS

-516 PFLWADDLSAYDSIL
+516 SFLWADDLSSYDSIL

-539 YGDHVSLFTL
+539 YGNHVSLFTL

-568 ATGNNDQQRMMKVMM
+568 ATGNNDQQRMMKIMM

-639 VQKSKWQQRMEAMVK
+639 VQKSKWQQRMEEMVR
-654 QQQELAKKQG
+654 QQQEMAKKQG

>member
-12 IFAVFM
+12 IFALFM

-30 YREQVEKEMLEQEQK
+30 HQEQVQKEMMEQEQK

-54 VAASMNSQVETTDN
+54 VAASMTSQTETT
-68 SETNT
+68 NT
-73 TTASADSAAAKANE
+73 SGTGSATDDASSTAEPK
-87 QQKLPLYAVAFQM
+87 KLPLYAVAFQM

-125 FLKRIELKDV
+125 YLKRVEFKNV

-149 LFDGEKNNINIDL
+149 LFDGDNNNINIDL
-162 MLKNQAIVH
+162 MLKNQAVVH

-186 VGEDS
+186 VSEDS
-191 AMLSLKVFP
+191 AVLSLKVFP
-200 AGVAAT
+200 AGVAAA
-206 NDSTGNTAESYI
+206 NDSTGGSAESYI

-233 RINFVNM
+233 KVNFVNM
-240 SDYLYANNLDYT
+240 SDCLYANNLDYT

-270 DISTIYYMDNVEDVD
+270 DMSTIYYMDNVDDVD
-285 NLDERKNA
+285 NLDERKSD

-305 FKQQFFTSTLIAKSA
+305 FKQQFFTSTMIAKSA
-320 EFSTASL
+320 DFSTASL
-327 EVKVPAKN
+327 NVNVPAKS
-335 ETSFLKSM
+335 ETSYLKTM
-343 KADLDFK
+343 TADLDFR
-350 VNDLNNSSFDMMMY
+350 VDNLDNSSFDMMMY
-364 VGPCQYKLLK
+364 VGPSQYKLLK
-374 GYDMKLER
+374 EYDMKLER

-472 QATMALYRSAKAS
+472 QATMALYKSAKAS

-516 PFLWADDLSAYDSIL
+516 SFLWADDLSSYDSIL

-539 YGDHVSLFTL
+539 YGNHVSLFTL

-568 ATGNNDQQRMMKVMM
+568 ATGNNDQQRMMKIMM

-639 VQKSKWQQRMEAMVK
+639 VQKSKWQQRMEEMVR
-654 QQQELAKKQG
+654 QQQEMAKKQG

>member
-12 IFAVFM
+12 IFALFM

-30 YREQVEKEMLEQEQK
+30 HQEQVQKEMMEQEQK

-54 VAASMNSQVETTDN
+54 VAASMTSQTETT
-68 SETNT
+68 NT
-73 TTASADSAAAKANE
+73 SGTDSATDDASSTAEPK
-87 QQKLPLYAVAFQM
+87 KLPLYAVAFQM

-125 FLKRIELKDV
+125 YLKRVEFKNV

-149 LFDGEKNNINIDL
+149 LFDGDNNNINIDL
-162 MLKNQAIVH
+162 MLKNQAVVH

-186 VGEDS
+186 VSEDS
-191 AMLSLKVFP
+191 AVLSLKVFP
-200 AGVAAT
+200 AGVAAA
-206 NDSTGNTAESYI
+206 NDSTGGSAESYI

-233 RINFVNM
+233 KVNFVNM
-240 SDYLYANNLDYT
+240 SDCLYANNLDYT

-270 DISTIYYMDNVEDVD
+270 DMSTIYYMDNVDDVD
-285 NLDERKNA
+285 NLDERKSD

-305 FKQQFFTSTLIAKSA
+305 FKQQFFTSTMIAKSA
-320 EFSTASL
+320 DFSTASL
-327 EVKVPAKN
+327 NVNVPAKS
-335 ETSFLKSM
+335 ETSYLKTM
-343 KADLDFK
+343 TADLDFR
-350 VNDLNNSSFDMMMY
+350 VDNLDNSSFDMMMY
-364 VGPCQYKLLK
+364 VGPSQYKLLK
-374 GYDMKLER
+374 EYDMKLER

-472 QATMALYRSAKAS
+472 QATMALYKSAKAS

-516 PFLWADDLSAYDSIL
+516 SFLWADDLSSYDSIL

-539 YGDHVSLFTL
+539 YGNHVSLFTL

-568 ATGNNDQQRMMKVMM
+568 ATGNNDQQRMMKIMM

-639 VQKSKWQQRMEAMVK
+639 VQKSKWQQRMEEMVR
-654 QQQELAKKQG
+654 QQQEMAKKQG

>member
-12 IFAVFM
+12 IFALFM

-30 YREQVEKEMLEQEQK
+30 HQEQVQKEMMEQEQK

-54 VAASMNSQVETTDN
+54 VAASMTSQTETT
-68 SETNT
+68 NT
-73 TTASADSAAAKANE
+73 SGTGSATDDASSTAEPK
-87 QQKLPLYAVAFQM
+87 KLPLYAVAFQM
-100 PADAANG
+100 PADAAND

-125 FLKRIELKDV
+125 YLKRVEFKNV

-149 LFDGEKNNINIDL
+149 LFDGDNNNINIDL
-162 MLKNQAIVH
+162 MLKNQAVVH

-186 VGEDS
+186 VSEDS
-191 AMLSLKVFP
+191 AVLSLKVFP
-200 AGVAAT
+200 AGVAAA
-206 NDSTGNTAESYI
+206 NDSTGGSAESYI

-233 RINFVNM
+233 KVNFVNM
-240 SDYLYANNLDYT
+240 SDCLYANNLDYT

-270 DISTIYYMDNVEDVD
+270 DMSTIYYMDNVDDVD
-285 NLDERKNA
+285 NLDERKSD

-305 FKQQFFTSTLIAKSA
+305 FKQQFFTSTMIAKSA
-320 EFSTASL
+320 DFSTASL
-327 EVKVPAKN
+327 NVNVPAKS
-335 ETSFLKSM
+335 ETSYLKTM
-343 KADLDFK
+343 TADLDFR
-350 VNDLNNSSFDMMMY
+350 VDNLDNSSFDMMMY
-364 VGPCQYKLLK
+364 VGPSQYKLLK
-374 GYDMKLER
+374 EYDMKLER

-472 QATMALYRSAKAS
+472 QATMALYKSAKAS

-516 PFLWADDLSAYDSIL
+516 SFLWADDLSSYDSIL

-539 YGDHVSLFTL
+539 YGNHVSLFTL

-568 ATGNNDQQRMMKVMM
+568 ATGNNDQQRMMKIMM

-639 VQKSKWQQRMEAMVK
+639 VQKSKWQQRMEEMVR
-654 QQQELAKKQG
+654 QQQEMAKKQG

>member
-12 IFAVFM
+12 IFALFM

-30 YREQVEKEMLEQEQK
+30 HREQVEKEMLAQEEK

-54 VAASMNSQVETTDN
+54 VAASMASQLETTN
-68 SETNT
+68 NAATN
-73 TTASADSAAAKANE
+73 ADSTANRAAE

-120 ARQGG
+120 ARKGG
-125 FLKRIELKDV
+125 YLKRVEFKNV

-149 LFDGEKNNINIDL
+149 LFDGDNNNINIDL
-162 MLKNQAIVH
+162 MLKNQAVVH

-186 VGEDS
+186 VNEDS
-191 AMLSLKVFP
+191 AVLSLKVFP
-200 AGVAAT
+200 AGVAAA
-206 NDSTGNTAESYI
+206 NDSTDGSAESYI

-233 RINFVNM
+233 KVNFVNM
-240 SDYLYANNLDYT
+240 SDCLYANNLDYT

-270 DISTIYYMDNVEDVD
+270 DMSTIYYMDNVDDVD
-285 NLDERKNA
+285 NLDERKSD

-305 FKQQFFTSTLIAKSA
+305 FKQQFFTSTMIAKSA
-320 EFSTASL
+320 DFSTASL
-327 EVKVPAKN
+327 KVNVPAKN
-335 ETSFLKSM
+335 ETSYLKTM
-343 KADLDFK
+343 TADLDFR
-350 VNDLNNSSFDMMMY
+350 VDNLDNSSFDMMMY
-364 VGPCQYKLLK
+364 VGPSQYKLLK
-374 GYDMKLER
+374 EYDMKLER

-472 QATMALYRSAKAS
+472 QATMALYKSAKAS

-516 PFLWADDLSAYDSIL
+516 SFLWADDLSSYDSIL

-539 YGDHVSLFTL
+539 YGNHVSLFTL
-549 LMTISTI
+549 LMTVSTI

-568 ATGNNDQQRMMKVMM
+568 ATGNNDQQRMMKIMM

-639 VQKSKWQQRMEAMVK
+639 VQKSKWQQRMEEMVR
-654 QQQELAKKQG
+654 QQQEMAKKQG

>member
-12 IFAVFM
+12 IFALFM

-30 YREQVEKEMLEQEQK
+30 YQEQVEKERMEQEQK

-54 VAASMNSQVETTDN
+54 VATSMVNQQNLNETGEVATAAGA
-68 SETNT
+68 
-73 TTASADSAAAKANE
+73 TTAE
-87 QQKLPLYAVAFQM
+87 TQQRLPLYAVAFQM
-100 PADAANG
+100 PEDAQDG
-107 DFKVVTNKAIYSF
+107 DFTVETNKAIYTF

-125 FLKRIELKDV
+125 YLKRIEMKEA
-135 YKFAPKDSVKPQVV
+135 YKFAPKDSVKPHVV
-149 LFDGEKNNINIDL
+149 LFDGDASSFNIDL
-162 MLKNQAIVH
+162 MLKNQATIH

-178 SDIKDSLV
+178 SEIKDLV
-186 VGEDS
+186 VTEDS
-191 AMLSLKVFP
+191 TVLSLKVYP
-200 AGVAAT
+200 AGATQSGDSAVAAVS
-206 NDSTGNTAESYI
+206 DSYI
-218 EYLYTFYPNDYHFGF
+218 EYLYTFYPNEYHFGYK
-233 RINFVNM
+233 INFVNM
-240 SDYLYANNLDYT
+240 ADYLYANNLSYT
-252 IEWNAL
+252 LDWSAM

-270 DISTIYYMDNVEDVD
+270 DMSTVYYMDNVDDVG
-285 NLDERKNA
+285 NLDERKSD

-305 FKQQFFTSTLIAKSA
+305 FKQQFFTSTLIAQSA

-327 EVKVPAKN
+327 EVTTPVKT
-335 ETSFLKSM
+335 ETRLLKTM
-343 KADLDFK
+343 EAQLDFK
-350 VNDLNNSSFDMMMY
+350 INDLNNGSFDMMLYM
-364 VGPCQYKLLK
+364 GPSQYKLLK
-374 GYDMKLER
+374 EYDMKLER

-426 KLLVTPVNYKTYI
+426 KLLVTPVNYKTYL
-439 SSAKMRALKPEI
+439 SSAKMRALKPEVD
-451 EALNKKFPKADQ
+451 ALSKRYPKADQ
-463 NQDEMMKKQ
+463 DQEEMMKKQ
-472 QATMALYRSAKAS
+472 QATMALYKSAKAS

-516 PFLWADDLSAYDSIL
+516 SFLWADDLSSYDSIL
-531 DLSFNIPL
+531 DLSFNIPW
-539 YGDHVSLFTL
+539 YGNHVSLFTL

-568 ATGNNDQQRMMKVMM
+568 AGSNDQQKMMKWMM
-583 YIMPIMFLFMFN
+583 YLMPIMFLFMFN

-616 GIFMLTVNQ
+616 GIFMLTVKQ
-625 DKLRAQ
+625 DKIRAQ
-631 LLANMKKP
+631 LLENMKQP
-639 VQKSKWQQRMEAMVK
+639 VKKTKWQQRMEAVMK
-654 QQQELAKKQG
+654 QQQQMAKQG

>member
-12 IFAVFM
+12 IFALFM

-30 YREQVEKEMLEQEQK
+30 HREQVEKEMLEQEQK

-54 VAASMNSQVETTDN
+54 VAASMASQTETTDI
-68 SETNT
+68 
-73 TTASADSAAAKANE
+73 TASDDATVAADSAKASE

-100 PADAANG
+100 PEDAANG

-125 FLKRIELKDV
+125 YLKRIELKEA
-135 YKFAPKDSVKPQVV
+135 YKFAPKDSVKPRVV
-149 LFDGEKNNINIDL
+149 LFDDNANSLNVDL

-186 VGEDS
+186 VSEGS
-191 AMLSLKVFP
+191 ATLSLKVYP
-200 AGVAAT
+200 AGTSNNA
-206 NDSTGNTAESYI
+206 DSYI

-233 RINFVNM
+233 KINFVNM

-252 IEWNAL
+252 IAWNAQ

-270 DISTIYYMDNVEDVD
+270 DMSTIYYMDNVEDVD
-285 NLDERKNA
+285 NLDERKSD

-305 FKQQFFTSTLIAKSA
+305 FKQQFFTSTLIAKSTD
-320 EFSTASL
+320 FSTASL
-327 EVKVPAKN
+327 AVKVPAKN
-335 ETSFLKSM
+335 EVSYLKTM
-343 KADLDFK
+343 TADLDFK
-350 VNDLNNSSFDMMMY
+350 VNDLDSSSFDMTMY
-364 VGPCQYKLLK
+364 VGPSQYKLLK
-374 GYDMKLER
+374 EYNLKLER

-391 LLQWCNRYI
+391 LLQWCNRYM
-400 IIPVFNWLESY
+400 IIPIFNWLESY

-472 QATMALYRSAKAS
+472 QATMALYKSAKAS

-516 PFLWADDLSAYDSIL
+516 AFLWADDLSSYDSIL

-539 YGDHVSLFTL
+539 YGNHVSLFTL

-568 ATGNNDQQRMMKVMM
+568 ATGNNDQQRMMKIMM
-583 YIMPIMFLFMFN
+583 YLMPIMFLFMFN

-639 VQKSKWQQRMEAMVK
+639 VQKSKWQKRMEEMVK
-654 QQQELAKKQG
+654 QQQEMAKKQG

>member
-12 IFAVFM
+12 IFALFM

-30 YREQVEKEMLEQEQK
+30 HQEQVQKEMMEQEQK

-54 VAASMNSQVETTDN
+54 VAASMTSQTETT
-68 SETNT
+68 NT
-73 TTASADSAAAKANE
+73 SGTGSATDDASSTAEPK
-87 QQKLPLYAVAFQM
+87 KLPLYAVAFQM

-125 FLKRIELKDV
+125 YLKRVEFKNV

-149 LFDGEKNNINIDL
+149 LFDGNNNNINIDL
-162 MLKNQAIVH
+162 MLKNQAVVH

-186 VGEDS
+186 VSEDS
-191 AMLSLKVFP
+191 AVLSLKVFP
-200 AGVAAT
+200 AGVAAA
-206 NDSTGNTAESYI
+206 NDSTGGSAESYI

-233 RINFVNM
+233 KVNFVNM
-240 SDYLYANNLDYT
+240 SDCLYANNLDYT

-270 DISTIYYMDNVEDVD
+270 DMSTIYYMDNVDDVD
-285 NLDERKNA
+285 NLDERKSD

-305 FKQQFFTSTLIAKSA
+305 FKQQFFTSTMIAKSA
-320 EFSTASL
+320 DFSTASL
-327 EVKVPAKN
+327 NVNVPAKS
-335 ETSFLKSM
+335 ETSYLKTM
-343 KADLDFK
+343 TADLDFR
-350 VNDLNNSSFDMMMY
+350 VDNLDNSSFDMMMY
-364 VGPCQYKLLK
+364 VGPSQYKLLK
-374 GYDMKLER
+374 EYDMKLER

-472 QATMALYRSAKAS
+472 QATMALYKSAKAS

-516 PFLWADDLSAYDSIL
+516 SFLWADDLSSYDSIL

-539 YGDHVSLFTL
+539 YGNHVSLFTL

-568 ATGNNDQQRMMKVMM
+568 ATGNNDQQRMMKIMM

-639 VQKSKWQQRMEAMVK
+639 VQKSKWQQRMEEMVR
-654 QQQELAKKQG
+654 QQQEMAKKQG